1 MLFRKIGQP
10 FSGMIHEYMF
20 DEFLFFAACMKFE
33 SCSCAFMIYGLF
45 ICLSTRIEPQ
55 DVHQYILAAVSWES
69 WVLADTWFLFLLE
82 ECLSGL

>member
-1 MLFRKIGQP
+1 MLFRKIGRQ

-20 DEFLFFAACMKFE
+20 DEFLFFFFTACMKFE

-45 ICLSTRIEPQ
+45 VSLHASNHRMYISTSWQLS
-55 DVHQYILAAVSWES
+55 LES

-82 ECLSGL
+82 EYLSGL